1 MYKKAEASFWT
12 AEEINLL
19 ADLVDWTRLSDTEPH
34 FIAHVLAFCT
44 TSDGIVNEN
53 LSSNFTTKVTAPK
66 ARCIYGIQ
74 ITVGNIHSKM
84 YFLLINTYLKDCQK
98 GIRLISV
105 VTLAIQPL
113 QPLLEPPSAVAGRV

>member
-34 FIAHVLAFCT
+34 FLAHVLAFCT

-84 YFLLINTYLKDCQK
+84 YFLLINTYLKDCQ
-98 GIRLISV
+98 GSTNRNYTCS
-105 VTLAIQPL
+105 T
-113 QPLLEPPSAVAGRV
+113 PSGQYHVSNAKPTGL